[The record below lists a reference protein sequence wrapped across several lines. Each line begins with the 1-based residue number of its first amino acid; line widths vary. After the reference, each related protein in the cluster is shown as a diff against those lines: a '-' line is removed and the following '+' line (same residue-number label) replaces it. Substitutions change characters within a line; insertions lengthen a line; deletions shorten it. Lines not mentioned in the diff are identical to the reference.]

1 MYIIKLILEGNKRF
15 ELNSINKITL
25 TPSNR
30 FHLILGTNGSG
41 KSSLL
46 NELTPWPP
54 NPNDYHK
61 TGCKIIHIDHN
72 GSHYVLSS
80 RFDPAEHLFEKDGVQ
95 LNTGRTVTVQ
105 KELVKQEFGIDP
117 NIHELITGQIKFSL
131 MGPAERRSWFT
142 KLSNT
147 NYTFAIGVYSK
158 LKESHRGVVESIK
171 QFQARIVQET
181 NKQITPEQEEV
192 LKKEIEDIRKTIDDV
207 IMEKPNVSEFGT
219 AVENLIAKNLSD
231 LKIASDR
238 IIACRKGFNNNENFP
253 TAEAISDAVR
263 DQEVLVANLDFQIS
277 KISEELE
284 GLHRIYNTVKQAG
297 IHSVKDLEE
306 RIHALNHEDVILYNS
321 NKLNLV
327 IEDPEY
333 VLRSIE
339 TIYGDIT
346 YMFSEMSDKNP
357 DINKQNYDKLLA
369 DISDTK
375 IQIKL
380 AENTVNQLKVN
391 LRHMEEVRAG
401 GHVTCPKC
409 SYMWINGFD
418 DKAYSNLNQEIEN
431 QNRVHGSLEDRL
443 SLLEK
448 KKEEF
453 DNYIGQLQSYKTFT
467 KQTPFMVGFWNYIEV
482 QGIIEK
488 PKNVIIQL
496 DIFKSDL
503 FKQIKYKQICK
514 EIKELEKELELA
526 TVAEKNDL
534 NQVTIKL
541 QENENHL
548 YRLNTQ
554 RSFHL
559 GEVNKFK
566 QYYKL
571 ANEIISQQSNI
582 INTKKSLDENTFKLA
597 EIYKRDGI
605 NTILT
610 ELRMLLVE
618 REQRISKIDAQ
629 KQTIQNIES
638 MLVDLQCREKVLKA
652 MVKELSPTEGLIAKG
667 LNGFINIFVEQ
678 VNLFI
683 SKVWAYPLELVHDSG
698 EEGSIDLD
706 YKFGIKVN
714 NGRVVP
720 DIKLGS
726 AAMREII
733 DLAFRICSLKWL
745 GLTESVLMLDELGA
759 SFDKEHRGMVNKLI
773 QDITTMSDFSQVY
786 VISHYEEMYGS
797 YKNADVTVLCPA
809 NVNVPRDSTFNT
821 CVEIS

>member
-1 MYIIKLILEGNKRF
+1 MYINKLVLEGNKRF
-15 ELNSINKITL
+15 ELNSINKIIL
-25 TPSNR
+25 TPSSR
-30 FHLILGTNGSG
+30 FHLILGSNGSG

-61 TGCKIIHIDHN
+61 HGCKIIHIDHN
-72 GSHYVLSS
+72 RSHYVLSS
-80 RFDPAEHLFEKDGVQ
+80 KFEPVEHLFEKDGVQ
-95 LNTGRTVTVQ
+95 LNKGRTVTVQ

-158 LKESHRGVVESIK
+158 LKESHRGVMESIK

-181 NKQITPEQEEV
+181 NKQITPEQEEM
-192 LKKEIEDIRKTIDDV
+192 LKKEIQDIRKAIDDI
-207 IMEKPNVSEFGT
+207 IMEKPSITEFSNS
-219 AVENLIAKNLSD
+219 VETLIAKNLTE
-231 LKIASDR
+231 LKNSSKQ
-238 IIACRKGFNNNENFP
+238 IIECRKGFNNNENFFN
-253 TAEAISDAVR
+253 TEAISEAIR
-263 DQEVLVANLDFQIS
+263 DQEIAVGNLDFQIS
-277 KISEELE
+277 KIYEELE

-297 IHSVKDLEE
+297 VHSVKDLEE
-306 RIHALNHEDVILYNS
+306 RIIAFNQEDVILYNT
-321 NKLNLV
+321 NKLNILT
-327 IEDPEY
+327 EDPEY
-333 VLRSIE
+333 VLKAIE
-339 TIYGDIT
+339 NIYGDIT

-357 DINKQNYDKLLA
+357 DINKQNYDKLLL
-369 DISDTK
+369 DINDTK

-380 AENTVNQLKVN
+380 TEDTLNQLKVN
-391 LRHMEEVRAG
+391 LRHMEEIRAG

-418 DKAYSNLNQEIEN
+418 DNAYASLNREIGN
-431 QNRVHGSLEDRL
+431 QNLIHSSLEDRL
-443 SLLEK
+443 KLLEK

-453 DNYIGQLQSYKTFT
+453 DMYIGQMQSYKTFA
-467 KQTPFMVGFWNYIEV
+467 KQTPFLGGFWNYIEERN
-482 QGIIEK
+482 IIEK
-488 PKNVIIQL
+488 PKTVITHL

-503 FKQIKYKQICK
+503 FRQIKYSQICK
-514 EIKELEKELELA
+514 EIKELERELELA
-526 TVAEKNDL
+526 LVAEKNDL
-534 NQVTIKL
+534 NQVTNKI
-541 QENENHL
+541 QENENRL
-548 YRLNTQ
+548 YSLNTQ

-571 ANEIISQQSNI
+571 ANEIISHQTNI
-582 INTKKSLDENTFKLA
+582 INIKKSVDENTVKLI
-597 EIYKRDGI
+597 EIYKRDSI
-605 NTILT
+605 NTVLT

-618 REQRISKIDAQ
+618 REQRISKIDTQ

-638 MLVDLQCREKVLKA
+638 MLVDLQSREKVLKV

-678 VNLFI
+678 INLFI
-683 SKVWAYPLELVHDSG
+683 SKVWAYPLELIHDSG
-698 EEGSIDLD
+698 EEGNIDLD

-809 NVNVPRDSTFNT
+809 NVSVPRDSTFNT